1 MSEVNGNTVRKTKH
15 GAWPWLWLSV
25 AVIALDQVSKYL
37 VSSQLAV
44 YDSIRL
50 LPVFNLTL
58 LHNTGAAWS
67 FLAGASGWQRWSFI
81 LLALAVSVAIILW
94 LRYLPRQQHRW
105 RAPALAL
112 VLGGALGNVIDRV
125 WHGYVIDFIQLHYQ
139 GWYYPAFNLAD
150 SAITLG
156 AVMLILEGLF
166 TGRGRRLSDWLK

>member
-1 MSEVNGNTVRKTKH
+1 MSEVNGNTARKTKH

-25 AVIALDQVSKYL
+25 VVIVLDQASKYL
-37 VSSQLAV
+37 VSSHLAID
-44 YDSIRL
+44 DSIRL

-58 LHNTGAAWS
+58 YHNTGAAWS
-67 FLAGASGWQRWSFI
+67 FLAGASGWQRWFFI

-94 LRYLPRQQHRW
+94 LRYLPRIQHRW

-150 SAITLG
+150 SAITIG
-156 AVMLILEGLF
+156 AVMLILEGL
-166 TGRGRRLSDWLK
+166 LSRPDHRPPAS